1 MCLIKLFWQNERS
14 GYLIKD
20 ERYSLRAYEITYD
33 YYGELK
39 LTVLADCMC
48 EAVSVANS
56 CIRRVLGFVPKKL
69 FIKEI
74 KKKGIS
80 K

>member
-1 MCLIKLFWQNERS
+1 M
-14 GYLIKD
+14 KD

-39 LTVLADCMC
+39 LTTLADCMC

-56 CIRRVLGFVPKKL
+56 CVNCVLGFVPKKL
-69 FIKEI
+69 SIREILNKEA
-74 KKKGIS
+74 
-80 K
+80 